1 VPRISAP
8 GFTRLF
14 PIAVRPPPS
23 PGDPIDATRLGLR
36 LSALGRIL
44 DDLPRQAKRFARWQ
58 ARLAQGAENRVA
70 PGVRDSGRRAGLSRR
85 IWPLRPGRPPGGDRR
100 AGHEVQNILKN
111 THGLALWALQHPDT
125 S

>member
-1 VPRISAP
+1 MP
-8 GFTRLF
+8 GFTQPF
-14 PIAVRPPPS
+14 PIPPPPS
-23 PGDPIDATRLGLR
+23 PDDPVDAVRLGLR

-70 PGVRDSGRRAGLSRR
+70 PGVQDSNRRATISRR
-85 IWPLRPGRPPGGDRR
+85 IWPLRPGWPPGRDCRS
-100 AGHEVQNILKN
+100 GHQVQTILRN